1 MSLIILSTTGG
12 GDEGDDC
19 GRGNDCPKLAMRP
32 PDPRVFAVG
41 ETVTDP
47 ELLAELGVNP
57 GEGAVALPGTC
68 LVRDAARTLEEL

>member
-1 MSLIILSTTGG
+1 MALIILSTTGSG
-12 GDEGDDC
+12 GDDC
-19 GRGNDCPKLAMRP
+19 DVQSDCPKLAMRP

-41 ETVTDP
+41 EIVTDP

-68 LVRDAARTLEEL
+68 LVRDAARKLEAL